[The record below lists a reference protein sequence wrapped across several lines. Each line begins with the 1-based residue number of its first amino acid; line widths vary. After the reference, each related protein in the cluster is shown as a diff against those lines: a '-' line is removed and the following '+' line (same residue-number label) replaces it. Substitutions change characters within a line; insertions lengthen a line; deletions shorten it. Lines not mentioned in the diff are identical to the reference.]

1 MFRPQTLAEVAKRA
15 TKAPPEFHTSLNEFA
30 DEFYLDHPDKA
41 AQQWRID
48 AIPEPVGEPL
58 IDAIIGAVG
67 EHLAQRWGL
76 RVPDWTQRPQHFALH
91 EPRFLP
97 DSKALRG
104 VLIVES
110 PPAFRS
116 RLLFTG
122 VEPLDRF
129 PHGVARA
136 RVPLDWP
143 SRTGSLFGAHRGSAR
158 MAENV
163 DLIGPA
169 LDVGPDAETG
179 QEVER

>member
-1 MFRPQTLAEVAKRA
+1 MFRPQTLADVAQRA
-15 TKAPPEFHTSLNEFA
+15 RASPPELYMALNEFA

-41 AQQWRID
+41 AQQRRID

-58 IDAIIGAVG
+58 IDALIGAVG

-76 RVPDWTQRPQHFALH
+76 SVPDWTQRPVHFALE

-97 DSKALRG
+97 DSRVLRG

-122 VEPLDRF
+122 AEPLDRAQF
-129 PHGVARA
+129 PKNVIRA

-143 SRTGSLFGAHRGSAR
+143 PPPGGPEPAAAPSRA
-158 MAENV
+158 
-163 DLIGPA
+163 
-169 LDVGPDAETG
+169 
-179 QEVER
+179 